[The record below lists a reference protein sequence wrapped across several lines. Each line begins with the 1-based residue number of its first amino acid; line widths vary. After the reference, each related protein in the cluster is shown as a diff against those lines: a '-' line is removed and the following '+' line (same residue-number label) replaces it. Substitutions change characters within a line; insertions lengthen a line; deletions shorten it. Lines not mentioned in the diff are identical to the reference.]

1 MKPGMRRF
9 SLAGLIL
16 AGIAFATSIIAGSI
30 KIFQLLGLLTLKN
43 QENVNLTLEISVG
56 VVIFGLALY
65 ALMAPEKVREFLTGR
80 QVRYGS
86 NSLVM
91 SLAFIGI
98 LVVVNFLVYQK
109 PQQWDVTESKEHT
122 LAPETLGILSK
133 IPEKVNATA
142 FYSSQMSSEQAGKL
156 LTDFKTNSNGKL
168 EYQFIDPDLNPNAAI
183 EAGITGDGKILLQ
196 MGDRKEIAAYADE
209 QELTQALIRLIYP
222 QERVVYF
229 LTGHGER
236 DSQDGSEESITKVSQ
251 TLESK
256 NYTVKILNLKAVNQV
271 PEDAKVVIIAGPKKQ
286 VSTEEITLLE
296 AYLEK
301 GGALVVMED
310 PIALTDFG
318 DQADPLAKDL
328 EEKWGITLKND
339 FIIDPNGNPP
349 IIAIGDPGMYGSHT
363 ITQKLSGLFTL
374 FPRARS
380 LSIKGEP
387 TDINRTTLVQTTDIA
402 WGETDI
408 ASIGQDVSYE
418 EGVDNPGPLFL
429 AIAAEDSVKKSRLVV
444 FGNSE
449 FAADV
454 NFNAYGNGDLLIN
467 TIDWAAEQENLIN
480 LTPKEP
486 ITRSFNPLNQIQLI
500 AVIVGSICLMPG
512 VALAGGIVS
521 WIARRKRG

>member
-30 KIFQLLGLLTLKN
+30 KIFQLLKLLTLKN
-43 QENVNLTLEISVG
+43 PENVSLILEISVG

-65 ALMAPEKVREFLTGR
+65 ALMAPDKVREFLTGR

-142 FYSSQMSSEQAGKL
+142 FYSSQMSSEQAVKL
-156 LTDFKTNSNGKL
+156 LTDFKTNSNGQL

-196 MGDRKEIAAYADE
+196 MGYRKEIAAYADE

-256 NYTVKILNLKAVNQV
+256 NYTVKTLNLKAVNQV

-286 VSTEEITLLE
+286 VSAEEITLIE
-296 AYLEK
+296 AYLDK

-310 PIALTDFG
+310 PLALTDFG

-328 EEKWGITLKND
+328 EEKWGIAYNND
-339 FIIDPNGNPP
+339 FII
-349 IIAIGDPGMYGSHT
+349 
-363 ITQKLSGLFTL
+363 
-374 FPRARS
+374 
-380 LSIKGEP
+380 
-387 TDINRTTLVQTTDIA
+387 
-402 WGETDI
+402 
-408 ASIGQDVSYE
+408 
-418 EGVDNPGPLFL
+418 
-429 AIAAEDSVKKSRLVV
+429 
-444 FGNSE
+444 
-449 FAADV
+449 
-454 NFNAYGNGDLLIN
+454 
-467 TIDWAAEQENLIN
+467 
-480 LTPKEP
+480 
-486 ITRSFNPLNQIQLI
+486 
-500 AVIVGSICLMPG
+500 
-512 VALAGGIVS
+512 
-521 WIARRKRG
+521 